1 MIRSILKELLQT
13 IFLALFLFLCLR
25 LTIQNTQVLYPSM
38 MPTLVENQLVIINKA
53 AYSRIAQ
60 KSLAH
65 IPVLNDLVHTTQAY
79 LFGHPQRGD
88 IIVFHSPPN
97 PERDFI
103 KRIVGMPGETIEI
116 HRGKI
121 MIDNKLFNE
130 PYVMHTSK
138 DSLPP
143 TKIPPDSFFVMGDN
157 RSRSEDS
164 RIWGTVPLE
173 SIVGKLWLRYWPLN
187 LFKSF

>member
-1 MIRSILKELLQT
+1 MIRSIVKELLQT
-13 IFLALFLFLCLR
+13 ILLALFLFLCLR
-25 LTIQNTQVLYPSM
+25 LTIQPTLVLYPSM
-38 MPTLVENQLVIINKA
+38 MPTLVENQRVIINKA

>member
-1 MIRSILKELLQT
+1 MIRSIVKELLQT
-13 IFLALFLFLCLR
+13 ILLALFLFLCLR
-25 LTIQNTQVLYPSM
+25 LTIQPTLVLYPSM
-38 MPTLVENQLVIINKA
+38 MPTLVENQRVIINKA

-60 KSLAH
+60 KNLAY
-65 IPVLNDLVHTTQAY
+65 IPVLHELVHTTQAY

-121 MIDNKLFNE
+121 IIDDKLVNE
-130 PYVMHTSK
+130 PYVMHTST